1 MLIRPEAPADEP
13 AIDRVLRDAFA
24 ARSHTNHAEVAIV
37 RALRDH
43 GDLTLSLVAE
53 VSETI
58 VGHIAFSPVSVAGRH
73 DSWFGL
79 GPLAV
84 RTGVQRQGFGS
95 ALVRYGLEDL
105 RLRDAI
111 GCVVLGDP
119 RFYGRFGFLSDGRL
133 RYKNLPARFVQ
144 RIVFRGEPP
153 TGDITY
159 ARAFDLA

>member
-13 AIDRVLRDAFA
+13 AIDRVLREAFA

-43 GDLTLSLVAE
+43 GDLTLSFVAE

-58 VGHIAFSPVSVAGRH
+58 VGHIAFSPVCIAGQDDR
-73 DSWFGL
+73 WLGL

-84 RTGVQRQGFGS
+84 QPEAQRQGFGS
-95 ALVRYGLEDL
+95 ALVRHGLAEL
-105 RLRDAI
+105 RLRGDA

-119 RFYGRFGFLSDGRL
+119 QYYSRFGFLSDGRL
-133 RYKNLPARFVQ
+133 HYKDVPSRFVQ
-144 RIVFRGEPP
+144 RIVLRGEQPA
-153 TGDITY
+153 GAITY